1 MVIPRPGGTPSPPT
15 YSSSS
20 SSSRQWRRD
29 TATARR
35 PSKSLKWCKN
45 NYYKIIISSNG
56 ERKESACKKEKNGGG
71 MLWLPHA
78 NKSPFACR
86 VDNRKILYKSEAR
99 FQLRSFYIFCRV
111 LFLFTLLPLFTTVRL
126 LTSTLHSTLVPNILA
141 LFRIDRSIECVIY
154 FCSSH
159 SHSTLCFHF
168 MTDNSILPD

>member
-15 YSSSS
+15 SSSSS

-56 ERKESACKKEKNGGG
+56 ERKESACKKNNGGG

-111 LFLFTLLPLFTTVRL
+111 FFLFTLLPLFTTVRM